1 MGMGFAQKAAKIMLT
16 AGLGLAVFGLGA
28 LPQTAN
34 AQSVRGSTGDAQ
46 NAVKSASVMMLELK
60 GSSLPP
66 WWRALAV
73 ARLARSQARTGD
85 EESARVLARDAVLLM
100 NERSPTPPPPALG
113 PATLFA
119 ILSQAYL
126 DMRDPQSAVQLANE
140 SLKSMQSVSDP
151 VTRAANF
158 AFLGLIMSEASGPEG
173 ARPLLLQGLRDA
185 ATLPAGREQIAAL
198 SMIAQ
203 AQGKLSDKASAT
215 DTLAALTGSLPSLT
229 KSGDIA
235 LTRAYAARA
244 AMAAQDGNAARTHIR
259 EAVAAY
265 DRSTQSSEM
274 PMPERVAAL
283 GLIALA
289 YNEIGDKSAARQI
302 VATLKQTL
310 ASISEPYDKFQGLL
324 TLADTTYEIE
334 QQRRP

>member
-1 MGMGFAQKAAKIMLT
+1 MGIGFAQKAAKIMLT
-16 AGLGLAVFGLGA
+16 AGLGLAVFSLGA
-28 LPQTAN
+28 LPQRAE
-34 AQSVRGSTGDAQ
+34 AQSVRSSTGDAQ
-46 NAVKSASVMMLELK
+46 NAVKSASVLMLDLK
-60 GSSLPP
+60 GSSLPR

-73 ARLARSQARTGD
+73 GRLARSQARTGD

-100 NERSPTPPPPALG
+100 NEPGPTAPPPSLG

-140 SLKSMQSVSDP
+140 SLKAMQSVSDP
-151 VTRAANF
+151 VTRAATF

-173 ARPLLLQGLRDA
+173 ARPLLLQALRDA

-198 SMIAQ
+198 SMITQ
-203 AQGKLSDKASAT
+203 AQGKMSDKASAT
-215 DTLAALTGSLPSLT
+215 DTLAALTGALGTLKKP
-229 KSGDIA
+229 GDIA
-235 LTRAYAARA
+235 LTRAHAARA
-244 AMAAQDGNAARTHIR
+244 AMAAQDSAAARAHIR

-265 DRSTQSSEM
+265 DRSTQSAEM
-274 PMPERVAAL
+274 PMPERIAAL
-283 GLIALA
+283 GLIGLA

-310 ASISEPYDKFQGLL
+310 ATISEPYEKFQGLL
-324 TLADTTYEIE
+324 TLADTSYEIE
-334 QQRRP
+334 QQRR